1 MHYYS
6 EIIPLF
12 EAFVY
17 LSERFS
23 ESRTSD
29 RIRSFEPRKEE
40 ISAERW
46 TYFQRIVELQNELD
60 DLIAPS
66 ELIEHYFTPLKTKT
80 ELPAYRTIT
89 LGGLLL
95 QIPAQMQPPFDFD
108 QLLSYYKTASQKDLL
123 VLFYSSTLAPFFND
137 TNNFDDISVSTIVA
151 AANDNIVSTEDKWAL
166 IDCITNPCE
175 HLERL
180 RPVVEK
186 VMDHIENRSEAF
198 SGFISKQ
205 MEGVCGKDKFIR
217 NMSELMS
224 TELKQKDIANASV
237 YPSLFLFNAYKVD
250 YEAANKKNT
259 LEFYRFIIGVYYN
272 TLLELRR
279 QRGNP
284 GVHIQLLKM
293 LSDQTRFNILH
304 DLCGKQ
310 SYGQE
315 LADKYGGAR
324 SAIYYHLDKLLSF
337 NLIDLKMTEYRNLYT
352 MNKQNVYDK
361 MNAIRDYLLNGWK
374 PEAKQEEAQTETPE
388 TGGESG
394 PEE

>member
-1 MHYYS
+1 MNYYH

-29 RIRSFEPRKEE
+29 RIRSFEPRKQE
-40 ISAERW
+40 ISVERW
-46 TYFQRIVELQNELD
+46 TYFQKIIELQNELD
-60 DLIAPS
+60 ELIATG

-95 QIPAQMQPPFDFD
+95 QIPAKMQPPFDFD
-108 QLLSYYKTASQKDLL
+108 QLLSYYKTADQKDLL
-123 VLFYSSTLAPFFND
+123 VLFYSSTLSPFFND
-137 TNNFDDISVSTIVA
+137 TNNFDSISMSTIVA
-151 AANDNIVSTEDKWAL
+151 AANDIIIDTEDKWAL

-186 VMDHIENRSEAF
+186 VMDHIRIRSNAF
-198 SGFISKQ
+198 SGFIAEQ
-205 MEGVCGKDKFIR
+205 MDGVCGKDRFIR

-237 YPSLFLFNAYKVD
+237 YASLFLFNAYKVD
-250 YEAANKKNT
+250 YEAANKKNSI
-259 LEFYRFIIGVYYN
+259 EFYRFIIGIYYN

-279 QRGNP
+279 QSGNP

-293 LSDQTRFNILH
+293 LSDSTRFSILH
-304 DLCGKQ
+304 DLCNRQ

-324 SAIYYHLDKLLSF
+324 SAIYYHLDKLLSY
-337 NLIDLKMTEYRNLYT
+337 NLIDLEMTEYRNLYT
-352 MNKQNVYDK
+352 MNKQNVYDR
-361 MNAIRDYLLNGWK
+361 MNAVRDYLLDGWK
-374 PEAKQEEAQTETPE
+374 PEPKQEK
-388 TGGESG
+388 
-394 PEE
+394 EEKEE